1 MNKEFVDRSF
11 ELTLQNMWN
20 GLGRDRWTD
29 PALQRPYRLIEVIK
43 I

>member
-11 ELTLQNMWN
+11 ELVLHNMWN
-20 GLGRDRWTD
+20 GLGCDRWTD
-29 PALQRPYRLIEVIK
+29 SALQRPFRLIEVIK